1 MDVCERPRIA
11 NDAAAVFHK
20 QRSKLTGV
28 CMERENDKTMPVD
41 PETILFTLDQLG
53 QTVEVMNKVIARL
66 RGYVHQNM
74 AAQKQG
80 ELDFGNTNVQ
90 VGKIG
95 PNGLH

>member
-1 MDVCERPRIA
+1 
-11 NDAAAVFHK
+11 
-20 QRSKLTGV
+20 
-28 CMERENDKTMPVD
+28 MEREPKTTPVD

-80 ELDFGNTNVQ
+80 ELDFGNTNTQ
-90 VGKIG
+90 IGKIG